1 MKSHPASRLQLK
13 TNKPPHLNLPSKA
26 ARRLFSLLALL
37 TFGGLTS
44 SSLSQT
50 IYTWTGAT
58 SGDWSDA
65 SNWDTNGVPVDNN
78 AGTGNDAGLTFPT
91 DGSMI
96 VFDGGT
102 NPLPTSN
109 IPDLGGNVNPRDTP
123 AIVINQGGT
132 IEFNLGGREGDV
144 WSNAAGTRNI
154 LTVGDGMGAAGEVT
168 VTLSSNDAAPILARH
183 TDNTL
188 NNFQVN
194 ADGVL
199 NFSSETID
207 FGWMAGNRHGKLTID
222 GGQVNLRGVVDDL
235 TTFTQRVIEFTA
247 VGGSFTAQF
256 GGDFPDI
263 SAVNS
268 SLEVDFTN
276 SPGITLEAAD
286 NGDSFTVRAI
296 EGLDPN
302 YWTGTGGSTWD
313 ETPTL
318 NFTTNQEALPLV
330 VDTFDNAKAIQRRVT
345 FADQYFDSG
354 VPQMVLQ
361 NSVSI
366 AVGGVSTNN
375 VEFTNSD
382 IRYEVSA
389 LDGRGIAGDTRVN
402 ISGGGGVFFNSPNTY
417 GGFTSLTGGSILI
430 LGDSLALQN
439 STLLGSESPLF
450 DQSVSSNSFT
460 LGGLASDASIILE
473 NNANSPAAIEL
484 VVGNNDT
491 DTSYSQELSGSGGLT
506 KIGTGTLTL
515 DDPGADN
522 SFTGD
527 TLIREGRIIAGP
539 GNSDIGL
546 STASSVF
553 LGDPDGSAD
562 VTLQFDVRS
571 STTFPASIT
580 YTAQSGNTGTVRLH
594 NSGNTQ
600 IAGDV
605 FLGSPNSTGKGITIE
620 ALGPTTVWD
629 FRFQGVIQDPVG
641 LVGTPGDV
649 TVGSNNIAEVRFEG
663 THTYSGN
670 TLVESGGKFFL
681 VDGGTMT
688 FYPTVNGTTNQL
700 RGGTPS
706 GTGTVDL
713 NSSITLDLDGADQTL
728 GNMWPLIV
736 DTDLA
741 SVTYSPN
748 FGLNSTLGLFAET
761 SADSGVWTLPV
772 GANFFTF
779 SEATGILQLSDAAS
793 TPYLTWANSFGL
805 SGADAMQSEDP
816 DRDSLSNLYEFGI
829 GTSPR
834 VADLGPIIWDGV
846 SAIATAGCP
855 IINIDNTITARFMRR
870 KDHGTAG
877 SISYTWEFSSDLT
890 DWESS
895 DNAAWSTAPTDL
907 ADDASGDYDLVE
919 VPFPSNLDSGPEP
932 RFFRLTINAL

>member
-1 MKSHPASRLQLK
+1 MNPQSRPKSPLK
-13 TNKPPHLNLPSKA
+13 ANKPSNLNLILKERGALIP
-26 ARRLFSLLALL
+26 LFALLAMSLL
-37 TFGGLTS
+37 TS
-44 SSLSQT
+44 KSLGQT

-58 SGDWSDA
+58 SGDWTDA
-65 SNWDTNGVPVDNN
+65 TNWDTNGVPVDNN
-78 AGTGNDAGLTFPT
+78 TGTGANNGLTFPSN
-91 DGSMI
+91 GSMI
-96 VFDGGT
+96 VFNGGT

-109 IPDLGGNVNPRDTP
+109 IPDLGGNVAPRDTP
-123 AIVINQGGT
+123 SIVINQGGT

-154 LTVGDGMGAAGEVT
+154 LTVGDGIGAAGEVT
-168 VTLSSNDAAPILARH
+168 VTLSSSDPDSAPILARH
-183 TDNTL
+183 NDNTL

-207 FGWMAGNRHGKLTID
+207 FGWMAGNRHGKITID

-263 SAVNS
+263 AAVNS
-268 SLEVDFTN
+268 SLEIDFTN
-276 SPGITLEAAD
+276 SPGVTLIAAD

-345 FADQYFDSG
+345 FADQYFDSS

-366 AVGGVSTNN
+366 AAGGVSTNN
-375 VEFTNSD
+375 VEFTNND

-389 LDGRGIAGDTRVN
+389 VDGRGIAGDTRVSV
-402 ISGGGGVFFNSPNTY
+402 SGGGGVFFNSPNTY
-417 GGFTSLTGGSILI
+417 GGFTSLTGGSVLI

-460 LGGLASDASIILE
+460 LGGLASDASIVLE

-484 VVGNNDT
+484 AVGNNDT
-491 DTSYSQELSGSGGLT
+491 NTSYSQELSGSGGLT

-539 GNSDIGL
+539 GNGDIGL

-562 VTLQFDVRS
+562 ATLQFDVRS
-571 STTFPASIT
+571 STTFPASIS

-605 FLGSPNSTGKGITIE
+605 FLGSPNSTGKGLTIE
-620 ALGPTTVWD
+620 ALGPTAVWD

-663 THTYSGN
+663 IHTYSGN
-670 TLVESGGKFFL
+670 TLVESGGKFF
-681 VDGGTMT
+681 VNSGGSIT
-688 FYPTVNGTTNQL
+688 FYPTINGTTNQV
-700 RGGTPS
+700 RGGTAS
-706 GTGTVDL
+706 GTGTVVF
-713 NSSITLDLDGADQTL
+713 NSLHHPEL
-728 GNMWPLIV
+728 G
-736 DTDLA
+736 
-741 SVTYSPN
+741 
-748 FGLNSTLGLFAET
+748 
-761 SADSGVWTLPV
+761 
-772 GANFFTF
+772 
-779 SEATGILQLSDAAS
+779 
-793 TPYLTWANSFGL
+793 
-805 SGADAMQSEDP
+805 
-816 DRDSLSNLYEFGI
+816 
-829 GTSPR
+829 
-834 VADLGPIIWDGV
+834 
-846 SAIATAGCP
+846 
-855 IINIDNTITARFMRR
+855 
-870 KDHGTAG
+870 
-877 SISYTWEFSSDLT
+877 
-890 DWESS
+890 
-895 DNAAWSTAPTDL
+895 WS
-907 ADDASGDYDLVE
+907 
-919 VPFPSNLDSGPEP
+919 
-932 RFFRLTINAL
+932 